1 MDTKKERYIPKTL
14 AIIAFVLV
22 FVCLG
27 AAITLD
33 IVIFFEKILSFIF
46 AIFAPA
52 FMFFIFFIGFILSL
66 FLVFGF
72 YIYESNGFWPLT
84 LSIEVY
90 KSITGDVVIT
100 PEQIQIYQIGRSA
113 ILVFAFLSFILA
125 IISSKMDKNRRKRG
139 DLNVRRV
146 KPFNVITII
155 FSILGIIVGFG
166 VLLII
171 RG

>member
-22 FVCLG
+22 FLCLG
-27 AAITLD
+27 SAITLD

-46 AIFAPA
+46 AIFASA
-52 FMFFIFFIGFILSL
+52 FMLFVFFIGFILSL
-66 FLVFGF
+66 ILVFGF
-72 YIYESNGFWPLT
+72 YIYESNGFWPLA

-90 KSITGDVVIT
+90 KSIIGDVVIT
-100 PEQIQIYQIGRSA
+100 PEQIQIYQMGRST
-113 ILVFAFLSFILA
+113 ILVLSLLSFILA
-125 IISSKMDKNRRKRG
+125 IISSKMDKNRRKRR

-166 VLLII
+166 VLLYK
-171 RG
+171 